1 MWNAQKGNI
10 TMENSSKTAE
20 YNCRKRITNPETIE
34 FARAFE
40 NNPYTPSAKDLM
52 YAFYKSIGM
61 DVDYDEIFAD

>member
-1 MWNAQKGNI
+1 MKNN
-10 TMENSSKTAE
+10 SKTAE
-20 YNCRKRITNPETIE
+20 YNCRKRITSPETIE